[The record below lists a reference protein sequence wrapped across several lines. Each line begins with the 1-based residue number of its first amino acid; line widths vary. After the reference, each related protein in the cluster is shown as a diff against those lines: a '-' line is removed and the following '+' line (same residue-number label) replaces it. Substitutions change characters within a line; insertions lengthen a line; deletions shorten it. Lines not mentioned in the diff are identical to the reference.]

1 MPATPVW
8 TLNPDDP
15 NPETI
20 RQAASL
26 IVAGE
31 LVAFPTETVY
41 GLGGFFASGAYS
53 FAASPLLFLSHDTP
67 IELLK
72 LGGNVA
78 VARERMPAT
87 RFW

>member
-1 MPATPVW
+1 MGHRAYRRKEGLIRSLLATSCIALVF
-8 TLNPDDP
+8 
-15 NPETI
+15 
-20 RQAASL
+20 SL
-26 IVAGE
+26 GI
-31 LVAFPTETVY
+31 
-41 GLGGFFASGAYS
+41 

-72 LGGNVA
+72 LGGDVT